1 MEERTDRTISLDIFR
16 ILCCFGVLSYHSM
29 SGALSAKLGMALYYG
44 AAYCIPGFFM
54 LSGFLVAQKKVI
66 TVEYAENKIKTT
78 LQKFFGWCAFW
89 TCFFFFF
96 RGTIYNPF
104 HEFFSAMQSGG
115 IMPVGWFLFT
125 YCFLIFF
132 SPYLKKWI
140 EKSFLSFA
148 VCVCILLFLL
158 ALRKFDFLTN
168 SITQS
173 RWLHLY
179 LTYFMLGMALKKI
192 SAFKFLGT
200 KKYIVALSAIFF
212 LLSGLYYAHKV
223 ILTGRAR
230 MPHQYYGSWY
240 YTIWLVSLFML
251 VFHIKL
257 SSEHI
262 LTKPIKL
269 ISRNTFSIYMAHLP
283 ILRLISEKM
292 PVSGMKRTTLAW
304 GGVIILCIIL
314 SELFRRLPLL
324 RKIV

>member
-1 MEERTDRTISLDIFR
+1 MEEKTNRSISLDIFR
-16 ILCCFGVLSYHSM
+16 ILCCFGVLSYHIM
-29 SGALSAKLGMALYYG
+29 SGALSNRFGMALYYG

-54 LSGFLVAQKKVI
+54 LSGFLIAQKNFV
-66 TVEYAENKIKTT
+66 TVEYCENKIKDT
-78 LQKFFGWCAFW
+78 LQKFFGWCTFW

-125 YCFLIFF
+125 YCILIFF
-132 SPYLKKWI
+132 SPYLKKWL
-140 EKSFLSFA
+140 EKSFLSFT
-148 VCVCILLFLL
+148 VCVCILLLLL

-168 SITQS
+168 KITQS

-179 LTYFMLGMALKKI
+179 LTYFMLGMALKKVL
-192 SAFKFLGT
+192 AFKFFDT
-200 KKYIVALSAIFF
+200 KKYIAVLPVIFF

-223 ILTGRAR
+223 ILTGRSR

-240 YTIWLVSLFML
+240 YTIWLVCLFMI

-257 SSEHI
+257 TSEHI
-262 LTKPIKL
+262 LKKSIRL

-283 ILRLISEKM
+283 ILRLISEKIS
-292 PVSGMKRTTLAW
+292 VSGIKRATFT
-304 GGVIILCIIL
+304 GGG
-314 SELFRRLPLL
+314 
-324 RKIV
+324 